1 MNLKLTLEKAQ
12 EAYKKATNDQK
23 ALLIDL
29 YGAQYFLTDVKDLLK
44 GYASACVLLQ
54 RDQLTLLDYS
64 KGRSDKQA
72 KREFARHK
80 ISTCIEAI
88 NEGWY
93 PDFDNT
99 NQPKYY
105 IWMYGKKSGFSSSV
119 SYYYDNSEV
128 CSDLYCETREKAELI
143 EKICRE
149 DYIEYL
155 F

>member
-1 MNLKLTLEKAQ
+1 MNLKLELTKAQ
-12 EAYKKATNDQK
+12 EAYKKGTSDQQQ
-23 ALLIDL
+23 LLIDL
-29 YGAQYFLTDVKDLLK
+29 YGAEHFLTDVKDLLK

-54 RDQLTLLDYS
+54 RDQLTLNDFK
-64 KGRSDKQA
+64 KGRSEKQA
-72 KREFARHK
+72 KREFARHR
-80 ISTCIEAI
+80 ISTCIECV

-99 NQPKYY
+99 NEAKFY
-105 IWMYGKKSGFSSSV
+105 IWMYGKKSGFSSGV
-119 SYYYDNSEV
+119 YVIYYGTEV
-128 CSDLYCETREKAELI
+128 GSDLYCETREKAELI

>member
-1 MNLKLTLEKAQ
+1 MNLKLALDKAQ
-12 EAYKKATNDQK
+12 EAYKKATDDQK
-23 ALLIDL
+23 QLLIDL
-29 YGAQYFLTDVKDLLK
+29 YGAEHFLTSVKDRLK
-44 GYASACVLLQ
+44 NYESACAILDRQ
-54 RDQLTLLDYS
+54 QLILSDFTKS
-64 KGRSDKQA
+64 RSDKQA
-72 KREFARHK
+72 KREFSRHR

-88 NEGWY
+88 NEGWV

-99 NQPKYY
+99 NQPKFY

-119 SYYYDNSEV
+119 YIYYFNTEV
-128 CSDLYCETREKAELI
+128 GSDLHIETREKAELI